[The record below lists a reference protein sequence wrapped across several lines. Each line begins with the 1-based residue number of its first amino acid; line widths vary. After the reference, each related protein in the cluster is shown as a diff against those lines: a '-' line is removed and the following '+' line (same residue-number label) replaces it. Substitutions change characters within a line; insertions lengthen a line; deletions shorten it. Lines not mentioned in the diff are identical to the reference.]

1 MSYGPP
7 FRSLGRYAFDA
18 LAVAIVAVATFQA
31 LRLGYGDRYLVPS
44 GSMQPV
50 LHGDP
55 KDGDVVFV
63 DKTARAESLRRH
75 DLVVVR
81 HPENPGQPLVKRIAA
96 CGDDRSSR
104 WIDIRQGDVWLGD
117 SPQRLV
123 REQKDPLVA
132 RSQRVA
138 WADTAVPASAS
149 LLDLRAAR
157 ATNGE
162 WRLPPVAAVADE
174 VRSAFRG
181 EARRRRR
188 AALDGPRL
196 PEGCI
201 GTSRAVDAGYLTVTG
216 QRPTVGTD
224 HGVFDCGMELELA
237 GAAGELLATIETR
250 GEALTFHWQPAQR
263 RVVLWRNGENVG
275 EHALAVADA
284 RHVEFGR
291 LDDRVWFCLDRR
303 PDGLVVVPRAAEW
316 NTADENGM
324 PGGPRSVVHVAAV
337 GPADAA
343 LCIRRLAVFHDV
355 FAWRDPIVGLP
366 GQPGT
371 WPREVPPGHWFLL
384 GDSAFDSRDS
394 RQFGAVPASSLL
406 GVPTRVL
413 GPWSRRR
420 SLRP

>member
-1 MSYGPP
+1 MSDRATS
-7 FRSLGRYAFDA
+7 RSLWRDA
-18 LAVAIVAVATFQA
+18 IAVALVAVVTFQG
-31 LRLGYGDRYLVPS
+31 LRNGFGDRYLVPS

-55 KDGDVVFV
+55 HDGDVVFV

-96 CGDDRSSR
+96 CGDDPASR
-104 WIDIRQGDVWLGD
+104 WVDIRQGDVWLGD

-132 RSQRVA
+132 RAQRVP
-138 WADTAVPASAS
+138 WADTAVPASMS

-157 ATNGE
+157 AADGE
-162 WRLPPVAAVADE
+162 WRLAPVAAVADE
-174 VRSAFRG
+174 VRSAFRN

-188 AALDGPRL
+188 AALEGPRL

-216 QRPTVGTD
+216 QRPVVGTD

-237 GAAGELLATIETR
+237 GPATELLATIETR

-263 RVVLWRNGENVG
+263 RVGLWRNGENVG
-275 EHALAVADA
+275 EHVLAAAEATV
-284 RHVEFGR
+284 VEFGR

-303 PDGLVVVPRAAEW
+303 ADSLWVVPRLAEW
-316 NTADENGM
+316 NSNDENGL
-324 PGGPRSVVHVAAV
+324 PGGPRTVVHLAAI
-337 GPADAA
+337 GATDAA
-343 LCIRRLAVFHDV
+343 LRCRRFAVFHDV
-355 FAWRDPIVGLP
+355 FAWRDPIVGMP

-394 RQFGAVPASSLL
+394 RQFGAVPESSLL